1 MARRW
6 RSVIPIVLASVLL
19 AACGDDAAS
28 TTVISGAG
36 TTTSVATSTS
46 TAASTVTT
54 TAPPTTSTTVPDDR
68 HPAWPVSWAALW
80 PADGSTATVRA
91 VTDEVTSD
99 AEVGMDYGLEW
110 DAGLWDRIWLGSP
123 EEGQLGVSFYLQRP
137 EPWVVVLWG
146 AVTYAPGGFYMTER
160 FDPPLTLD
168 LRMLPDEEIT
178 GETTVLIG
186 DAEGDFDEG
195 PYRLT
200 LSLVGFE
207 TVEVAAGEFT
217 NTAHL
222 HLVAEEPGGFVAET
236 DIWVDGEQALVRLA
250 PAHVF
255 DSLELAAPW
264 SE

>member
-1 MARRW
+1 VKVRRQLVVLVAL
-6 RSVIPIVLASVLL
+6 SVVSLP
-19 AACGDDAAS
+19 ACGGGDAAS
-28 TTVISGAG
+28 TTVTAG
-36 TTTSVATSTS
+36 PATTGTVS
-46 TAASTVTT
+46 STVTT
-54 TAPPTTSTTVPDDR
+54 TASSTTITATILDDQ

-91 VTDEVTSD
+91 VTDGGAIA
-99 AEVGMDYGLEW
+99 AEVGMEYGLEW
-110 DAGLWDRIWLGSP
+110 EGGTWDRVWLGSP

-146 AVTYAPGGFYMTER
+146 AVTQAPGGFYMTER

-168 LRMLPDEEIT
+168 LRLLPDEEVS

-195 PYRLT
+195 PYSLT

-236 DIWVDGEQALVRLA
+236 DIWIDGDQALVRLA